1 MIASIF
7 VVVIGITL
15 CAIVIEN
22 PNLGAQVVPAV
33 TLAVIATLFASFN
46 SRWLAPF
53 VLAVWALE
61 PEIRRIVDYDF
72 QSYTSVTI
80 LSVTPMLCTIPL
92 IIPIV
97 RRWSKLTPELRLPT
111 ILFAIAFAYAAII
124 GIVKNGLTAIYD
136 LAQTILP
143 MLFLFYL
150 VLRKLDIKERSKW
163 LSEMV
168 VIGVLVAIYGWV
180 QFVTAPPW
188 DMFWLTRS
196 GMTSMGTPQPLMFR
210 MFSTLNSTGPAAGF
224 LATTAALALTDRRWR
239 GTPGWLGVALMGTA
253 VAITEVRAVW
263 LTLIITI
270 VGYVALGSKKA
281 RWQALVGVG
290 VTVLLFVIIIPRMPG
305 GDVVVQRT
313 QTLNNLGQDKSANAR
328 QSLVTSLLPTL
339 LSDPMGQGFGG
350 TGVGSKLQGETVNG
364 SLDNGYLTLLET
376 YGVIGF
382 PVYIAAFLL
391 LAIAVS
397 KMKSVPGNTSP
408 VAISLA
414 TLVATIVALMGYDVL
429 TGVSAVW
436 IWFVIGIPL
445 GTFARTAEIDSS
457 IRAESST
464 FRQSGQFSRSTR

>member
-1 MIASIF
+1 
-7 VVVIGITL
+7 
-15 CAIVIEN
+15 
-22 PNLGAQVVPAV
+22 
-33 TLAVIATLFASFN
+33 
-46 SRWLAPF
+46 
-53 VLAVWALE
+53 
-61 PEIRRIVDYDF
+61 
-72 QSYTSVTI
+72 
-80 LSVTPMLCTIPL
+80 
-92 IIPIV
+92 
-97 RRWSKLTPELRLPT
+97 
-111 ILFAIAFAYAAII
+111 
-124 GIVKNGLTAIYD
+124 
-136 LAQTILP
+136 
-143 MLFLFYL
+143 
-150 VLRKLDIKERSKW
+150 
-163 LSEMV
+163 
-168 VIGVLVAIYGWV
+168 
-180 QFVTAPPW
+180 
-188 DMFWLTRS
+188 
-196 GMTSMGTPQPLMFR
+196 
-210 MFSTLNSTGPAAGF
+210 
-224 LATTAALALTDRRWR
+224 
-239 GTPGWLGVALMGTA
+239 MGTA